1 MTIEKT
7 LCAQKREESGKGASH
22 RLRAQ
27 GLVPGVFYNNKG
39 ANISVGVSAK
49 ELEKL
54 YFEIGNTTVFN
65 LEIDDNGKKEVYPVF
80 FWDVQKHPYKKLFT
94 HIDYYGVDLDQEVTV
109 DVPVEFV
116 GTARGVKL
124 GGFLETY
131 RETIAVAAKPMD
143 MPHKIVIDVTNM
155 GINQHL
161 TIDKVQMPAGAR
173 AVYDNVYAVV
183 AVLSKT
189 KEVAEFDALEAADEA
204 AAEAASTAAAAAAG
218 AGETKE

>member
-1 MTIEKT
+1 MNIEKT
-7 LCAQKREESGKGASH
+7 LCARKREGAGKGPSH

-39 ANISVGVSAK
+39 ENILVGVPSLP
-49 ELEKL
+49 LEQL

-65 LEIDDNGKKEVYPVF
+65 LEIDDNGKKETYPVF
-80 FWDVQKHPYKKLFT
+80 FWGVQKHPYKKRFV
-94 HIDYYGVDLDQEVTV
+94 HIDYYGVDLDQEVKV

-131 RETIAVAAKPMD
+131 RETITVAAKPLS
-143 MPHKIVIDVTNM
+143 MPHKITIDVTSM

-161 TIDKVQMPAGAR
+161 TIDKVVLPEGAR
-173 AVYDNVYAVV
+173 AVYDDVYAVV
-183 AVLSKT
+183 AVLSNT
-189 KEVAEFDALEAADEA
+189 KEVAEFDALEAAAEA
-204 AAEAASTAAAAAAG
+204 QAEAASAASAAVAG
-218 AGETKE
+218 DAK